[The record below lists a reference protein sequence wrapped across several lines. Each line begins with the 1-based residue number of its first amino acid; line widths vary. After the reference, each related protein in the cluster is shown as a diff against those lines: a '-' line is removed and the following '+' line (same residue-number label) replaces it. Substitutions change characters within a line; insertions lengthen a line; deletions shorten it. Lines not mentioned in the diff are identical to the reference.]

1 MYILLQDLTW
11 VEAKEAL
18 EKAKIA
24 IIPVGSQE
32 QHGPHL
38 PLMNDAA
45 TAFEFAKMAAEK
57 AKSEIIV
64 TPLIAI
70 GVSDHH
76 MPFPGTITLSPE
88 TLIALLM
95 DVCRSL
101 KAHGIERV
109 AFVNGHGGNVPALT
123 MAMRRARN
131 ELGMKAAI
139 INYWEL
145 IPDVIKETIES
156 KVWGHACEFET
167 SLALAIYPKRVR
179 TKALRKAEMKD
190 VKLPYVKPGLEHVV
204 HVSLDWSDYT
214 ATGSIGDP
222 TLATREKGEK
232 MIKAAVERM
241 ASFLDE
247 FAKY

>member
-11 VEAKEAL
+11 VEAKEAF
-18 EKAKIA
+18 EKAKMA
-24 IIPVGSQE
+24 IIPVGSHE

-45 TAFEFAKMAAEK
+45 TAFEFARMAAEK
-57 AKSEIIV
+57 AKSEIIIA
-64 TPLIAI
+64 PLIAM
-70 GVSDHH
+70 GVSDYH
-76 MPFPGTITLSPE
+76 MPFPGTLTLSPQ
-88 TLIALLM
+88 TLIALVM

-123 MAMRRARN
+123 MAMRRAKN

-156 KVWGHACEFET
+156 EVWGHACEFET
-167 SLALAIYPKRVR
+167 SLALAIYPNRVR
-179 TKALRKAEMKD
+179 TEALRKAEMKEI
-190 VKLPYVKPGLEHVV
+190 KLPYVKPGLELAV
-204 HVSLDWSDYT
+204 HVSLDWNDYT

-232 MIKAAVERM
+232 MVKIAVERM
-241 ASFLDE
+241 ANFLDG
-247 FAKY
+247 FAEY

>member
-1 MYILLQDLTW
+1 MFILLQELTW
-11 VEAKEAL
+11 VEAGKAF

-24 IIPVGSQE
+24 IIPIGSNE

-45 TAFEFAKMAAEK
+45 TAFEFARMAAEK

-64 TPLIAI
+64 APLIVV

-76 MPFPGTITLSPE
+76 MHFPGTITLSPD
-88 TLIALLM
+88 TLIALVM
-95 DVCRSL
+95 DMCRSL
-101 KAHGIERV
+101 KAHGIERI
-109 AFVNGHGGNVPALT
+109 ALVNGHGGNTPALT
-123 MAMRRARN
+123 IAMRRVKN
-131 ELGMKAAI
+131 ELGMKVAI

-145 IPDVIKETIES
+145 IPDVIEETIKSE
-156 KVWGHACEFET
+156 VWGHACEFET
-167 SLALAIYPKRVR
+167 SIALAIYPDKVR
-179 TKALRKAEMKD
+179 TDALRKAEMKD
-190 VKLPYVKPGLEHVV
+190 VRLPYVKPGLKLAV

-232 MIKAAVERM
+232 IINTAVERM
-241 ASFLDE
+241 ATFLDE
-247 FAKY
+247 FAIY